1 MAQQV
6 TVLAA
11 RPGDLN
17 SVPEIHGREDYSNK
31 LCSNPTR
38 A

>member
-6 TVLAA
+6 TALAT
-11 RPGDLN
+11 RPGNLN

-31 LCSNPTR
+31 LYSNPTC